1 MAAETTA
8 AEVRLREIASAFGE
22 IVGTSTSRLPDG
34 REVAWAVHVADAAAV
49 ELTDGVDEVAP
60 EVVTVLG
67 TGTAGTVV
75 LLRLVASP
83 LAAMQIVRSLC
94 HREARLAAGMLPWL
108 TPEDVDLVPVLA
120 RPSAYLLVAPGALA
134 MEEAPDE
141 LVVAVGLSWAE
152 TLRPLDELH
161 AAVIARDGLST
172 PVIARFNAAEM
183 RTTAMSMV
191 GVLRRLTD
199 ERAVSAAGHG
209 LSHMIARGAGPALL
223 RPLVEVL
230 RDATASVQ
238 ARETAAHLLDEA
250 GAIEPVLE
258 LVLTPATR
266 AIAMAAFRLRVVE
279 SVAAMVI
286 DAPLADATEVGL
298 PEGFRLDS
306 EERIADL
313 EQAVEL
319 DPDAW
324 VGWLLDRVPPRDTT
338 ADPRT
343 QLVETFVTP
352 IRAALRRQLDEN

>member
-1 MAAETTA
+1 MAADTTA
-8 AEVRLREIASAFGE
+8 QQLRLREIASAFGE
-22 IVGTSTSRLPDG
+22 IAGTSTSRLPDG

-49 ELTDGVDEVAP
+49 ELIDGPDGM
-60 EVVTVLG
+60 VTVLG

-75 LLRLVASP
+75 LMRLVATP
-83 LAAMQIVRSLC
+83 LVAMQIVRSLC
-94 HREARLAAGMLPWL
+94 HREAGLVAGTLAWL

-120 RPSAYLLVAPGALA
+120 RPSAYLLVAPLALA
-134 MEEAPDE
+134 MAEAPDE

-161 AAVIARDGLST
+161 AVAIARDGLST
-172 PVIARFNAAEM
+172 RVIARFDATEM
-183 RTTAMSMV
+183 RTTAMSMI

-199 ERAVSAAGHG
+199 DRAVSAAGHG
-209 LSHMIARGAGPALL
+209 LSHLIARGAGPALL

-230 RDATASVQ
+230 RDAAASVQ

-266 AIAMAAFRLRVVE
+266 AIGMSAFRLRVVE
-279 SVAAMVI
+279 SVAAVAI

-298 PEGFRLDS
+298 PDGFRLDS
-306 EERIADL
+306 EARLADL
-313 EQAVEL
+313 EQAVDV

-324 VGWLLDRVPPRDTT
+324 VGWLLDRVPPP
-338 ADPRT
+338 AT

-352 IRAALRRQLDEN
+352 IRAALRRQLAEN